1 MFLINKLAYT
11 PCIFFTC
18 FFLAIYRNMAT
29 EKVCCIF
36 LFNFHMFKKKNS
48 GGDNIILKGLVFL
61 CPYVTLSTRCPKNY
75 TCVCKKPFLGG
86 RLMCALYF

>member
-29 EKVCCIF
+29 EEVCCIF
-36 LFNFHMFKKKNS
+36 LFNFHMFKKTFFRWRQY
-48 GGDNIILKGLVFL
+48 DLECLVFL

-75 TCVCKKPFLGG
+75 TCVWKKPFLGG